1 MLLNFQ
7 DIDRVSFLGE
17 THSKKS
23 TLTAKFKQ
31 ALLEAE
37 HKFDHSK
44 GIKSNGGSLPF
55 SKIPSNKYYSNFPPD
70 LLSQIKKDL
79 ERDLEKATNCN
90 CASRGDDCGED
101 THCENR
107 LLQLEC
113 PADCKLTEKCQN
125 RKFSKRSYPLLNKV
139 KLWWGGYGLKAK
151 NLIKNGT
158 FIIEYCGELVDRAEA
173 EKRLNESSKIGVTN
187 YYLLSLDKV
196 SVYLIFRL
204 QEAVLCT

>member
-1 MLLNFQ
+1 
-7 DIDRVSFLGE
+7 
-17 THSKKS
+17 
-23 TLTAKFKQ
+23 
-31 ALLEAE
+31 
-37 HKFDHSK
+37 
-44 GIKSNGGSLPF
+44 
-55 SKIPSNKYYSNFPPD
+55 
-70 LLSQIKKDL
+70 
-79 ERDLEKATNCN
+79 
-90 CASRGDDCGED
+90 
-101 THCENR
+101 
-107 LLQLEC
+107 
-113 PADCKLTEKCQN
+113 
-125 RKFSKRSYPLLNKV
+125 LNKV